1 MLLPYAN
8 PTLTAATATATVIT
22 ALTAT
27 TVRATGGARGA
38 DIILRTAGMHLPA
51 LLDTKEKGMQFLI
64 DNGVMPIFPGLF
76 AAHVRT

>member
-1 MLLPYAN
+1 MLTPLTLRTLLLLLLLP
-8 PTLTAATATATVIT
+8 L
-22 ALTAT
+22 LLLLCM
-27 TVRATGGARGA
+27 RTGGARGA

-64 DNGVMPIFPGLF
+64 DNGVLPIFPGLF